1 MHKEVLFLGF
11 IDNVEQFY
19 MDIDIFLLT
28 SLWEGFGYVM
38 VEAMAEKKP
47 VIAFDIKS
55 SAEVVNNGKTGFL
68 VPRGNVEA
76 MALKVIELASN
87 KKLRQEF
94 GSKGYKR
101 VESLFT
107 IDHTLEEVRDF
118 ITAENGL
125 SHK

>member
-1 MHKEVLFLGF
+1 MLKTICLPPANSDNLPTPNASAFLASVWNF
-11 IDNVEQFY
+11 
-19 MDIDIFLLT
+19 
-28 SLWEGFGYVM
+28 
-38 VEAMAEKKP
+38 
-47 VIAFDIKS
+47 
-55 SAEVVNNGKTGFL
+55 VNNGKTGFL

-76 MALKVIELASN
+76 MAQKVIELAGN

-94 GSKGYKR
+94 GNKGYER

>member
-1 MHKEVLFLGF
+1 M
-11 IDNVEQFY
+11 EQFY
-19 MDIDIFLLT
+19 ADIDIFLLT

-55 SAEVVNNGKTGFL
+55 SAEVVQNGRTGFL

-76 MALKVIELASN
+76 MAQKIIELAEN
-87 KKLRQEF
+87 KELRMAF
-94 GSKGYKR
+94 GNHGYER
-101 VESLFT
+101 VQSLFT
-107 IDHTLEEVRDF
+107 IDHTIEEVRDF
-118 ITAENGL
+118 ITAENGG

>member
-1 MHKEVLFLGF
+1 
-11 IDNVEQFY
+11 
-19 MDIDIFLLT
+19 
-28 SLWEGFGYVM
+28 
-38 VEAMAEKKP
+38 KP